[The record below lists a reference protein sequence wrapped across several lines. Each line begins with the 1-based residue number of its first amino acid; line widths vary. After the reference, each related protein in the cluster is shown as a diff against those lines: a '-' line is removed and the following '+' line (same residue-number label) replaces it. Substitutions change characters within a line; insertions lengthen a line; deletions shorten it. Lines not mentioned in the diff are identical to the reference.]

1 MKRSAQVAAERD
13 PRGSAATGVT
23 FLNCD
28 VPEAVRIGLDAA
40 DGKNLEVF
48 SASIGRQLLER
59 GLIDEIDLHIAPC
72 CSATG
77 SGCSTTPGH
86 TRPARAAQ
94 RR

>member
-40 DGKNLEVF
+40 MART
-48 SASIGRQLLER
+48 SR
-59 GLIDEIDLHIAPC
+59 
-72 CSATG
+72 CS
-77 SGCSTTPGH
+77 
-86 TRPARAAQ
+86 RPASADSSSNAD
-94 RR
+94 